1 MNDQHTS
8 LSFLRKSLKELESA
22 LDGLNAALQPWHK
35 QIERIERVAL
45 SELPATR
52 RLEYANL
59 ILYGKKPRH

>member
-1 MNDQHTS
+1 MNDEHTS

-22 LDGLNAALQPWHK
+22 LDKLNAALQPW
-35 QIERIERVAL
+35 QVPIEKIERVAL

-59 ILYGKKPRH
+59 IVYGKKPRH